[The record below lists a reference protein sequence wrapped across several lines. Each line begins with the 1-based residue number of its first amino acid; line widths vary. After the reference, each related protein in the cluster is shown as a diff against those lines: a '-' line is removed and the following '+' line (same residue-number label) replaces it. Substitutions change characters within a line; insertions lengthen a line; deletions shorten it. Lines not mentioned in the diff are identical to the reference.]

1 MELYGYFRS
10 SASFR
15 VRIAMNLKGLPYDY
29 RAIHLVKGGGEQ
41 LGAAFR
47 ALNPEALVP
56 VLVDDDAEGGAF
68 ALSQSLAIIEYLDEM
83 HPEPPLL
90 PSTPAARARVRALSL
105 AIACDIHPLNNLRVL
120 RYLVK
125 TLGVSEDDKNT
136 WYRHWV
142 ESGLAAVE
150 AHLASSP
157 TTGRFCHG
165 DTPTLAD
172 ICLVPQVF
180 NGQRLN
186 CDFSAMPTVM
196 RIHEQ
201 CITLDAFQRA
211 APSAQPDAE

>member
-15 VRIAMNLKGLPYDY
+15 VRIAFNLKGLPYDY

-41 LGAAFR
+41 LGEAFR

-56 VLVDDDAEGGAF
+56 VLVDDDPDGGSF
-68 ALSQSLAIIEYLDEM
+68 ALSQSLAIIEYLDEL
-83 HPEPPLL
+83 HPQPPLL
-90 PSTPAARARVRALSL
+90 PATPAARARVRALAL

-142 ESGLAAVE
+142 ESGLAAIE
-150 AHLASSP
+150 AQLASSSW
-157 TTGRFCHG
+157 TGRFCHG

-186 CDFSAMPTVM
+186 CDFSTMPTLI
-196 RIHEQ
+196 RIHER
-201 CITLDAFQRA
+201 CMTLDAFQRA